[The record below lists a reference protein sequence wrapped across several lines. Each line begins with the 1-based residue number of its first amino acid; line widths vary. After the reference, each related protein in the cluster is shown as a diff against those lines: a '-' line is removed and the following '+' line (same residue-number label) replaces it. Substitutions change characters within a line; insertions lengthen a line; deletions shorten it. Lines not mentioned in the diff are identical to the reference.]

1 MLNINGVDLDYIT
14 GVINNNV
21 TSMAKNKRSFANVMT
36 PLDSKFNATSKKFD
50 PDDYGTDTN
59 PIVDLSHSV
68 KFPKKFI
75 ATYKDGSKVL
85 VNPNVISGEAQSL
98 VNAYDARK
106 QELLKQGYG
115 EQEVNDYLE
124 PYLMQGFVNLGLRGY
139 NASASKTDSKVN

>member
-1 MLNINGVDLDYIT
+1 MDE
-14 GVINNNV
+14 
-21 TSMAKNKRSFANVMT
+21 AN
-36 PLDSKFNATSKKFD
+36 F
-50 PDDYGTDTN
+50 Y
-59 PIVDLSHSV
+59 
-68 KFPKKFI
+68 
-75 ATYKDGSKVL
+75 TYKDGSKVL

-139 NASASKTDSKVN
+139 NASAPKTDSKVN